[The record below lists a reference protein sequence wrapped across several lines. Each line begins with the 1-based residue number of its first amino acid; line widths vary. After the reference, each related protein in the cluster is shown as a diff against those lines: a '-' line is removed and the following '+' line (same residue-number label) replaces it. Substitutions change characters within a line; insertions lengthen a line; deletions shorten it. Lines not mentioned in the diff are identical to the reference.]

1 VKRERLEFL
10 ADNPHFTKRFA
21 FYVGRRCAQASIRDV
36 AKELKRAPRRGA
48 LSSTIS
54 LAAGCGGPSSSSSM
68 ARRGSTRPSPPSGT
82 ECRSNAARFISSLT
96 SIEVRRLIAMRN
108 WRPENERAEVDAV
121 IRKARAAGIDCA
133 PWEAGNIEAIV
144 ATAIDGA
151 TAQGVLLISPA
162 GRKKRI
168 SSVLT
173 KGGILDA

>member
-1 VKRERLEFL
+1 M
-10 ADNPHFTKRFA
+10 AC
-21 FYVGRRCAQASIRDV
+21 CA
-36 AKELKRAPRRGA
+36 
-48 LSSTIS
+48 
-54 LAAGCGGPSSSSSM
+54 
-68 ARRGSTRPSPPSGT
+68 TRPVPCGLS
-82 ECRSNAARFISSLT
+82 
-96 SIEVRRLIAMRN
+96 
-108 WRPENERAEVDAV
+108 
-121 IRKARAAGIDCA
+121 KARAAGIDCA